1 MAPRVAGKEI
11 EKIPLRD
18 ECDKRTARGK
28 MREIRDRR
36 LNAADMHRHARHFVV
51 RQLEKILKDSFA
63 GHGVPYGKEAIIA
76 CIAGLEITIPT
87 IPMRYAQESQ
97 ATLLLLYR
105 LLDEAET
112 GLVQSPIQV

>member
-1 MAPRVAGKEI
+1 MNDELKKQMVALANELPV
-11 EKIPLRD
+11 E
-18 ECDKRTARGK
+18 
-28 MREIRDRR
+28 
-36 LNAADMHRHARHFVV
+36 AA

-112 GLVQSPIQV
+112 GLVASPVKL